1 MITRHRV
8 CYTTVIVVATALI
21 AMLASCRREEPLA
34 PQLEKLA
41 KAREKTA
48 PEHRIM
54 LDDKGNLRRR
64 EIELLVNIIAPDPR
78 YQPWFLADEA
88 SIYAVRDQGEKTIR
102 PRLEGYFGRPLKFEL
117 RKRQPLW
124 ELVDDIKKAYPD
136 WPDSWD

>member
-34 PQLEKLA
+34 PHLEKLA

-78 YQPWFLADEA
+78 Y
-88 SIYAVRDQGEKTIR
+88 
-102 PRLEGYFGRPLKFEL
+102 
-117 RKRQPLW
+117 
-124 ELVDDIKKAYPD
+124 
-136 WPDSWD
+136 